1 MSKDIEQL
9 VRGIDQST
17 LSFAEQAGFK
27 DWLTERPHM
36 QISIESA
43 LRKSQSVKALLGL
56 STRGR
61 GKGVLDYSV
70 RISP

>member
-1 MSKDIEQL
+1 MGTDIKQL

-17 LSFAEQAGFK
+17 LSRDEQVGFQE
-27 DWLTERPHM
+27 WLTERPHM

-43 LRKSQSVKALLGL
+43 LRKRQSVKALLGL
-56 STRGR
+56 TTRGR
-61 GKGVLDYSV
+61 GKGIVDYSI